1 MEANTYSFA
10 VLSISD
16 HSYLLLSYEATIKI
30 PDTSRISRKD
40 RLL

>member
-1 MEANTYSFA
+1 MEANTYLFA

-16 HSYLLLSYEATIKI
+16 RIYLLLSYEASIEI
-30 PDTSRISRKD
+30 SHTSRIHRKD